1 MPTRKLYYEDAH
13 QSAFR
18 AVVTACRQSDKGYEI
33 TLDATCFY
41 PEGGGQAADT
51 GTLDSVHVLHT
62 REDGAEIVHLCDAPL
77 AVGQTITGQIDW
89 APRFLRMQLHSGEH
103 IVSGILHRRYGVN
116 NTGFHMGAAR
126 TVIDFDGVIPSEAL
140 PDIEQE
146 ANRAVWQN
154 ILLHIW
160 YPSPEELPAVPYRSK
175 KALPWPVRIVEIP
188 GFDTCA
194 CCGTHVTATGEI
206 GLIKLY
212 SSVPFRGGSR
222 IEMACGS
229 QALDYLN
236 QVLLESTK
244 AGHLFSVPAEQVG
257 CAVESFSAQ
266 LAAQKYRVVELQRK
280 LFRLTAKEYAG
291 QGSVL
296 HFEPG
301 LDSTGIRELTDCI
314 TQQCGGTAAVF
325 SGTDSE
331 GYGYCLANAGEDLH
345 LLGKAMTAALHGRGG
360 GKPGF
365 QQGRVAATE
374 AEIRAFFQKH

>member
-1 MPTRKLYYEDAH
+1 
-13 QSAFR
+13 
-18 AVVTACRQSDKGYEI
+18 
-33 TLDATCFY
+33 
-41 PEGGGQAADT
+41 
-51 GTLDSVHVLHT
+51 
-62 REDGAEIVHLCDAPL
+62 
-77 AVGQTITGQIDW
+77 
-89 APRFLRMQLHSGEH
+89 MQLHSGEH

-140 PDIEQE
+140 SGIEQE

-154 ILLHIW
+154 IPLHIW

-188 GFDTCA
+188 GFDICA

-257 CAVESFSAQ
+257 CAAESFSAQ

-314 TQQCGGTAAVF
+314 AQQCGGTAAVF

-331 GYGYCLANAGEDLH
+331 GYGYCLANAGEDLR

>member
-1 MPTRKLYYEDAH
+1 METRKLYYEDSH
-13 QSAFR
+13 LSRFTSAVLSC
-18 AVVTACRQSDKGYEI
+18 AKAADGWEVTLS
-33 TLDATCFY
+33 ATAFY
-41 PEGGGQAADT
+41 PEGGGQAGDS
-51 GTLDSVHVLHT
+51 GTLNGVRVRST
-62 REDGAEIVHLCDAPL
+62 REREGAVIHLCEAPL
-77 AVGQTITGQIDW
+77 EAGATVTGVIDYDL
-89 APRFLRMQLHSGEH
+89 RFARMQQHSGEH

-160 YPSPEELPAVPYRSK
+160 CPSPEELPAVPYRSK

-257 CAVESFSAQ
+257 CAAESFSAQ